1 MTAMISDSSPGGR
14 AERRPPVRSAGD
26 EIMHGRKA
34 EQQILRDLMRRA
46 QRGLG
51 AVVLVEGEPGIG
63 KSLLLREAIDVAA
76 GQGFSLAAAA
86 SDQLGNAIPFF
97 VLRAA
102 LREPFAKLTADDPD
116 HELPDKPAWWISQIQ
131 AHLEQRAAAVP
142 VLVCLDDLHWAGPAT
157 LAALRVLPRE
167 LKRHPVAWILARS
180 STPQQDVEYLFSL
193 LEKDGAARVTL
204 APLGDDA
211 VAALLADAFGAPPD
225 SSLLAL
231 ACGAAGNPSLLTELI
246 HGLRDDNAVHVTDDR
261 AMLASAQLPQRIHR
275 VAQQRLDGLSKQA
288 RHLLVTAAVLGPS
301 FRLEDAAGMLGET
314 PAALLPTIEE
324 AIGAGIMT
332 AAESAFSFR
341 HQLLGR
347 AVADMIPRPVRRAM
361 HRQYG
366 EILLNRGES
375 PALVAGH
382 LLQAAHAGDPAS
394 LAGLDRAAAE
404 TLRSSPQ
411 TAADLTLRALELTS
425 PGDPGALS
433 RSVAAAEALT
443 AAGRLDQ
450 AARIARDTLAKPL
463 PPVAEA
469 RLRCAVSSILC
480 ARGQV
485 GDVAV
490 EARNALA
497 KPQLP
502 GSLQEMAEQ
511 SVLEV
516 GPRFA
521 ARAGDGAAR
530 RAMVA
535 ASVLRPPAA
544 RSETVARQALL
555 DRLAE
560 SVAARLVLM
569 VAPAGWGKTSLLRD
583 WWLATQDSGA
593 AWLSVRESDNDPVR
607 FWSGVIAA
615 LGTVAPGTGAS
626 ALEALTVPGATMPG
640 WVETL
645 LADDLA
651 RMPGRITLV
660 LDDFHLITSP
670 EVRAGFAFLV
680 EHLPP
685 TLSLVVAARCDPELP
700 LARLRA
706 RGELAEIRAGQ
717 LGFTHAEAERLL
729 NQTLGL
735 ALPPEEIH
743 ALWQRTEGWAAGLY
757 LAGLSL
763 RGRKDG
769 RTAGFSGAF
778 TGDDR
783 HIFDYLA
790 AEVLAGLPPRIHA
803 FLLRTAVL
811 GRFCASLCDAVT
823 GLAGSQ
829 DLLEEIERRQLFL
842 VPLDNARRWYCY
854 HALFAEK
861 LRRELDRT
869 EPGLVPLLHRRAS
882 AWYRQHGT
890 LAEAIE
896 HAIAAGDLSDARE
909 LIAAH
914 WHEVLDEGLAEV
926 VEGWLDRLPPEM
938 VIGDARMCLI
948 RGLLAIFRGRSEDVE
963 PWLAAAEAAGPQG
976 PCGHGPA
983 SAESATCFY
992 RALRR
997 CLDGDLAAAESAGR
1011 RAAELELESGN
1022 AYWRARTRALLG
1034 AILFWRGQDA
1044 DAGLLLKQVIRP
1056 AHRPTDHLASLLARS
1071 CMAAISA
1078 RHGDY
1083 DAAGRYAREAA
1094 DPATRHRVTVVA
1106 DLTSADLLADRDELA
1121 AAETAALAALDHA
1134 RHQRWRLDTAAA
1146 LVCLARIYTRAGRAA
1161 DARTRLDEASD
1172 LIATLPD
1179 PGILADLLAE
1189 AKRSA
1194 VQPEQAPAQRDRSRR
1209 PDGLTAREAE
1219 VLGQL
1224 TRGHTNLEI
1233 AAKLVV
1239 SVHTVE
1245 RHLQNAYRK
1254 IRVRNRADAAA
1265 YMARDGS

>member
-1 MTAMISDSSPGGR
+1 
-14 AERRPPVRSAGD
+14 
-26 EIMHGRKA
+26 
-34 EQQILRDLMRRA
+34 
-46 QRGLG
+46 
-51 AVVLVEGEPGIG
+51 
-63 KSLLLREAIDVAA
+63 
-76 GQGFSLAAAA
+76 
-86 SDQLGNAIPFF
+86 
-97 VLRAA
+97 
-102 LREPFAKLTADDPD
+102 
-116 HELPDKPAWWISQIQ
+116 
-131 AHLEQRAAAVP
+131 
-142 VLVCLDDLHWAGPAT
+142 
-157 LAALRVLPRE
+157 
-167 LKRHPVAWILARS
+167 
-180 STPQQDVEYLFSL
+180 
-193 LEKDGAARVTL
+193 
-204 APLGDDA
+204 
-211 VAALLADAFGAPPD
+211 
-225 SSLLAL
+225 
-231 ACGAAGNPSLLTELI
+231 
-246 HGLRDDNAVHVTDDR
+246 
-261 AMLASAQLPQRIHR
+261 
-275 VAQQRLDGLSKQA
+275 
-288 RHLLVTAAVLGPS
+288 
-301 FRLEDAAGMLGET
+301 
-314 PAALLPTIEE
+314 
-324 AIGAGIMT
+324 
-332 AAESAFSFR
+332 
-341 HQLLGR
+341 
-347 AVADMIPRPVRRAM
+347 
-361 HRQYG
+361 
-366 EILLNRGES
+366 
-375 PALVAGH
+375 
-382 LLQAAHAGDPAS
+382 
-394 LAGLDRAAAE
+394 
-404 TLRSSPQ
+404 
-411 TAADLTLRALELTS
+411 
-425 PGDPGALS
+425 
-433 RSVAAAEALT
+433 
-443 AAGRLDQ
+443 
-450 AARIARDTLAKPL
+450 
-463 PPVAEA
+463 
-469 RLRCAVSSILC
+469 
-480 ARGQV
+480 
-485 GDVAV
+485 
-490 EARNALA
+490 
-497 KPQLP
+497 
-502 GSLQEMAEQ
+502 
-511 SVLEV
+511 
-516 GPRFA
+516 
-521 ARAGDGAAR
+521 
-530 RAMVA
+530 
-535 ASVLRPPAA
+535 
-544 RSETVARQALL
+544 
-555 DRLAE
+555 
-560 SVAARLVLM
+560 
-569 VAPAGWGKTSLLRD
+569 
-583 WWLATQDSGA
+583 
-593 AWLSVRESDNDPVR
+593 
-607 FWSGVIAA
+607 
-615 LGTVAPGTGAS
+615 
-626 ALEALTVPGATMPG
+626 
-640 WVETL
+640 
-645 LADDLA
+645 
-651 RMPGRITLV
+651 
-660 LDDFHLITSP
+660 
-670 EVRAGFAFLV
+670 
-680 EHLPP
+680 
-685 TLSLVVAARCDPELP
+685 
-700 LARLRA
+700 
-706 RGELAEIRAGQ
+706 
-717 LGFTHAEAERLL
+717 
-729 NQTLGL
+729 
-735 ALPPEEIH
+735 
-743 ALWQRTEGWAAGLY
+743 
-757 LAGLSL
+757 
-763 RGRKDG
+763 
-769 RTAGFSGAF
+769 
-778 TGDDR
+778 
-783 HIFDYLA
+783 
-790 AEVLAGLPPRIHA
+790 
-803 FLLRTAVL
+803 LLRTAVL

-963 PWLAAAEAAGPQG
+963 P
-976 PCGHGPA
+976 
-983 SAESATCFY
+983 Y
-992 RALRR
+992 
-997 CLDGDLAAAESAGR
+997 LAAAESAGR

-1194 VQPEQAPAQRDRSRR
+1194 VQPEHAPAQRGRSRR